1 MAYDYALLCEE
12 GGFMLTSIIKK
23 GNKKKRYLNYKGCV
37 SDLVYVVNKDGKAL
51 MPCTN
56 QRARMLLKEGKAKV
70 IGRENFTIKLL
81 HGSSGYKQDVVG
93 GMDPGSRKVGSAAV
107 ANGKT
112 VYLSE
117 LTVRNDVHSKME
129 QRAMYRRNRRGRKI
143 RYRKPRFN
151 NRKRPEGWL
160 TPTLKSKVDSHL
172 REMKYMESILPISH
186 WKVEMAAFD
195 IHAITNPEVFGADY
209 QNGDKKSFYNTKAYV
224 LHRDGHTCQHCKGKE
239 KCNQLHVHH
248 KIFRSNGG
256 TDSPD
261 NLVCLCKVCHDKLHT
276 GKIELRQTKKS
287 YSKTKHATEVS
298 IICAVLLKS
307 GWEFEQTYGYETK
320 LKRELCLKLP
330 KEHFFDAVAIC
341 AEIGEIIEPSNVV
354 LYKKNVSKGDYQLRK
369 GSRSETI
376 IPVHKLFGM
385 RKFDFIS
392 TEKGCGFISG
402 KRSRGYFSLKDIFG
416 NKISDSVNIKRNC
429 IRISARKTTL
439 IKKITYRWITKENND
454 KFL

>member
-1 MAYDYALLCEE
+1 
-12 GGFMLTSIIKK
+12 MLASIIKSESR
-23 GNKKKRYLNYKGCV
+23 KKRDLNYKGCV
-37 SDLVYVVNKDGKAL
+37 SNLVYVVNKDGKAL

-56 QRARMLLKEGKAKV
+56 QRARVLLKEGKAKV
-70 IGRENFTIKLL
+70 IRRENFTIKLL
-81 HGSSGYKQDVVG
+81 HGSSGYKQEITG
-93 GMDPGSRKVGSAAV
+93 GMDPGSRKVGSAAIT
-107 ANGKT
+107 NGKA

-117 LTVRNDVHSKME
+117 LTIRNDVHSKME
-129 QRAMYRRNRRGRKI
+129 QRAMYRRNRRSRKT

-160 TPTLKSKVDSHL
+160 TPTLRSKVNSHL
-172 REMKYMESILPISH
+172 REKKYMESVLPISH
-186 WKVEMAAFD
+186 WKVEIAAFD
-195 IHAITNPEVFGADY
+195 IHAITNPEISGVYY
-209 QNGDKKSFYNTKAYV
+209 QNGDKKGFYNTKTYV
-224 LHRDGHTCQHCKGKE
+224 LHRDGHTCQYCKGKE

-261 NLVCLCKVCHDKLHT
+261 NLICLCKVCHDKLHA
-276 GKIELRQTKKS
+276 GKIELKVVKKS

-298 IICAVLLKS
+298 VICAALLKS
-307 GWEFEQTYGYETK
+307 EWEFEQTYGYETK
-320 LKRELCLKLP
+320 LKRELCLKLS
-330 KEHFFDAVAIC
+330 KEHFFDAMAIC

-392 TEKGCGFISG
+392 TEKGCGFIFG
-402 KRSRGYFSLKDIFG
+402 KRSTGYFALKDIFG
-416 NKISDSVNIKRNC
+416 NKISDSVNVKRNC
-429 IRISARKTTL
+429 IRIFARKATL
-439 IKKITYRWITKENND
+439 IKKICISLND
-454 KFL
+454 KMDNAEFS